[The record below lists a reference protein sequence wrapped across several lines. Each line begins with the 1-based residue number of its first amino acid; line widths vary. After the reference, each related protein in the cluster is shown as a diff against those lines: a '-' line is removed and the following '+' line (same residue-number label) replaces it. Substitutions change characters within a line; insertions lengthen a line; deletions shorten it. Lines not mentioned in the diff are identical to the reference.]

1 MTQFE
6 SRKYAFA
13 FRAVQV
19 AAVLLFLGRGYEFLV
34 FDAPFRTLLWDE
46 DWMRPVVE
54 AFGGDWTTYVRSPRT
69 DANITTA
76 VRIFGVLY
84 IMCAVVALF
93 VRRVGRVGAKL
104 LWLGAAGLLF
114 LAVLFWKEKFFAYGQ
129 LLEYALQ
136 VGTPLLLHRLTYGSG
151 WTERTVLVTKT
162 LIALTFICHGLYAV
176 GYYPRP
182 ANYLGMVLSAFPL
195 SNDGARTFLNVA
207 AYLDFAA
214 AIGLFLPGRGARV
227 ALLYCVL
234 WGFLTSFARIYT
246 NFYPDF
252 WMETLRQW
260 VHPFLVRTPHFLVPL
275 AVWLILPE
283 MSKVS
288 KTLNV

>member
-1 MTQFE
+1 MTQLE
-6 SRKYAFA
+6 TRKYGIA
-13 FRAVQV
+13 FRLVQA
-19 AAVLLFLGRGYEFLV
+19 AAVLLFVGRGYEFLV

-46 DWMRPVVE
+46 SWMRPVVE
-54 AFGGDWTTYVRSPRT
+54 TFGGDWTTYVRSPRT

-76 VRIFGVLY
+76 VRMFGVLY
-84 IMCAVVALF
+84 MVCAGVALF
-93 VRRVGRVGAKL
+93 VHRIGRFAGKL
-104 LWLGAAGLLF
+104 LWVGGAALAF

-136 VGTPLLLHRLTYGSG
+136 VGTPFLLYRLAHGG
-151 WTERTVLVTKT
+151 DWNRRLVLLVKV
-162 LIALTFICHGLYAV
+162 LIALTFVCHGLYAV

-182 ANYLGMVLSAFPL
+182 ANYLEMVLSTFPL
-195 SNDGARTFLNVA
+195 TNQGARTFLNVA

-214 AIGLFLPGRGARV
+214 AVGLFLPGRWGRT
-227 ALLYCVL
+227 ALLYCVV

-252 WMETLRQW
+252 WLETLRQW

-275 AVWLILPE
+275 VLWWVLRGRKRE
-283 MSKVS
+283 TV
-288 KTLNV
+288 